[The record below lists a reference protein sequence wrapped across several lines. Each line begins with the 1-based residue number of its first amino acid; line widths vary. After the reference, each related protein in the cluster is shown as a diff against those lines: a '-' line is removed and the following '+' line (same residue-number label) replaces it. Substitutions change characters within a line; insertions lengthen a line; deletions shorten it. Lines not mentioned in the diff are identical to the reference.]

1 MRRIFWLVL
10 ALLTFGTPARS
21 AEPPLFDGHIHYSR
35 PDWNTYTPE
44 QVFAILDQAGIRRA
58 LVSSTP
64 DDGTLKLYERAP
76 KRVIPILRPYRTRDD
91 MSTWWKD
98 PTIIPYLEERLAK
111 GVHKGIGEF
120 HIHGKDIRTP
130 VLARI
135 TEIAVQR
142 HVPARPLRRR
152 RRDRALRHRA
162 PIEDHLGSRGH
173 VLGRAGRGRPHGQA
187 REPVGRSVLPLWRRG
202 PGRHPRP
209 RVARAPHPP
218 RRPVHARQRHVD
230 DVAVGAG
237 GRDGRGG
244 PQVPQAAPAR
254 CRREGRLQEHRAAV
268 PLGACR
274 RNAPTPNLGGTKRIG
289 RIEIVDP
296 EPDARSH
303 SSSQCRQ
310 THYSDTLLA

>member
-1 MRRIFWLVL
+1 MRRFFLL
-10 ALLTFGTPARS
+10 ALTLLALGAARG
-21 AEPPLFDGHIHYSR
+21 AEPLFDGHIHYSR
-35 PDWNTYTPE
+35 LDWHVYTPE

-142 HVPARPLRRR
+142 HLYLHAHSDAAAV
-152 RRDRALRHRA
+152 
-162 PIEDHLGSRGH
+162 IELFAIEPRSRIIWAH
-173 VLGRAGRGRPHGQA
+173 AGMSSGAQ
-187 REPVGRSVLPLWRRG
+187 
-202 PGRHPRP
+202 
-209 RVARAPHPP
+209 
-218 RRPVHARQRHVD
+218 
-230 DVAVGAG
+230 AVGALMDKHASLWADLSYRYG
-237 GRDGRGG
+237 D
-244 PQVPQAAPAR
+244 VAP
-254 CRREGRLQEHRAAV
+254 
-268 PLGACR
+268 
-274 RNAPTPNLGGTKRIG
+274 GGTL
-289 RIEIVDP
+289 DP
-296 EPDARSH
+296 AWRALLIRHADRFMLGSDTWTTSRWEQVVGMAADARRFLE
-303 SSSQCRQ
+303 QLPP
-310 THYSDTLLA
+310 DVADKLASKNFQRLFP